1 MKQDIASRSDI
12 EKLVDQFYSK
22 VRTDGTIGYIFTDIA
37 ALDFARH
44 MPTMYKFWETT
55 LLGIMSYKGNPM
67 SVHIQLDKK
76 EQLKKEHFDRWLELW
91 TATVDD
97 LFEGPK
103 AEEAKTRASQIRYLM
118 QYKVEQSR

>member
-1 MKQDIASRSDI
+1 MKRDITSRADI

-22 VRTDGTIGYIFTDIA
+22 VRIDNTIGYIFTDIA

-55 LLGIMSYKGNPM
+55 LLGVMSYKGNPM

-76 EQLKKEHFDRWLELW
+76 EPLKKEHFDRWLELW

-103 AEEAKTRASQIRYLM
+103 AEEAKTRASQIRNLM